1 MLSALSRALSLYR
14 DRGIRETL
22 ETFRKKLVRRGFEAF
37 QRTGVHVLP
46 VHFYVPIPDTRTLDE
61 SVWERRSE
69 LPGVDLDLDR
79 QLSTLST
86 LAGYREGY
94 EALPRAADETSA
106 AHEFYL
112 DNGFYG
118 AVDAE
123 VLYAMI
129 RHLEPDRVIE
139 IGGGFS
145 TRLAARAIRDGD
157 VDCDLTTVEPYP
169 DDALRE
175 IPELS
180 ELVERPVEDVPL
192 ERFESLGPDDVLFID
207 SSHVLHV
214 DSDVKYE
221 FLEVLPRLADG
232 VVVHVHDVFLPGE
245 YPREWV
251 MDYHLFWNEQYLL
264 QAFLAFN
271 DAFQPL
277 WSGSHLH
284 DRHPEALAEAFSSYD
299 REMVPPHSFWMRKV
313 E

>member
-1 MLSALSRALSLYR
+1 MLSALARLLSSYR
-14 DRGIRETL
+14 DRGLRDTL
-22 ETFRKKLVRRGFEAF
+22 LTLNKKLVRLMFEVF
-37 QRTGVHVLP
+37 QRVGVHVLP
-46 VHFYVPIPDTRTLDE
+46 VHFYVPVPDTRTIDE
-61 SVWERRSE
+61 SVWERRSD
-69 LPGVDLDLDR
+69 LPGVDLDVDR

-86 LAGYREGY
+86 LTAYRADY
-94 EALPRAADETSA
+94 EALPRTAEETSA

-112 DNGFYG
+112 ENGFYE

-129 RHLEPDRVIE
+129 RHLEPERVVE

-145 TRLAARAIRDGD
+145 TRLVATAIRDGD
-157 VDCDLTTVEPYP
+157 LECDLTTVEPYP
-169 DDALRE
+169 DDSLRA
-175 IPELS
+175 IPELT
-180 ELVERPVEDVPL
+180 ELIERPVEEVPL
-192 ERFESLGPDDVLFID
+192 DRFESLGPDDVLFID

-221 FLEVLPRLADG
+221 FLEVLPRLAEG

-284 DRHPEALAEAFSSYD
+284 ERRPEALADAFSSYD
-299 REMVPPHSFWMRKV
+299 PEMVPPHSFWMRRV
-313 E
+313 D